1 MRSGYIGLRSS
12 SRWFICL
19 AKWPKWV
26 KSFQQKSKAAK
37 SLHLS
42 FCSPILDTKKSKS
55 TCPPPPPHLLLPLV
69 LWRALKGCQDSKSE
83 EFYTVKCE
91 RARRG
96 KQNLTLPTAHTFE
109 TNCPRFWNSHS
120 FSLFFAQ
127 TIGIDSEFCIVESLV
142 TGIVDMWP
150 DLLRPRRRQF
160 TTGICILLFLLGVPM
175 VTNGGAYVFQVRI
188 PIYVNDTIKRDSGNQ
203 INFREWRGC
212 VDCFLTTLRYV
223 IFAVDGF
230 L

>member
-1 MRSGYIGLRSS
+1 M
-12 SRWFICL
+12 
-19 AKWPKWV
+19 
-26 KSFQQKSKAAK
+26 
-37 SLHLS
+37 
-42 FCSPILDTKKSKS
+42 
-55 TCPPPPPHLLLPLV
+55 
-69 LWRALKGCQDSKSE
+69 
-83 EFYTVKCE
+83 
-91 RARRG
+91 
-96 KQNLTLPTAHTFE
+96 
-109 TNCPRFWNSHS
+109 
-120 FSLFFAQ
+120 
-127 TIGIDSEFCIVESLV
+127 